1 MRCSIDNLTFWTC
14 CTGSID
20 NYIFWTFWT
29 VSFLVYLQVFV
40 EKVKKFA
47 QKFSAQKNSKVK
59 FCERSIHWN
68 RFWFNFTFFQYS
80 DDKKHEE
87 KFVQLNTW
95 RLKA

>member
-14 CTGSID
+14 STGSID

-87 KFVQLNTW
+87 NLFN
-95 RLKA
+95 